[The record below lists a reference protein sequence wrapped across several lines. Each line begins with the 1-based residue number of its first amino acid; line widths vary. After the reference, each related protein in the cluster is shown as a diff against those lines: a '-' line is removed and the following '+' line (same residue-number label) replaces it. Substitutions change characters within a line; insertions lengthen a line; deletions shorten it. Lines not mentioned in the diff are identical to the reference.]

1 MARSDSVQFKY
12 REILVDPTIMSN
24 ICLGDAVYE
33 EIDHEKLDELVDLS
47 EELIDRLKYLIDNK
61 LTDRQTEVV
70 KKIYFEQKTQMEVAD
85 SLGLCQTTIHKILKG
100 NLDYSNGGKRYG
112 GAIKKLRKL
121 CAADEDIQRVLNRM
135 AEVKME
141 LYSV

>member
-1 MARSDSVQFKY
+1 MGKSDPIQYQY

-24 ICLGDAVYE
+24 FSFSGLVYE
-33 EIDHEKLDELVDLS
+33 HIDLHKADELMGLMEDL
-47 EELIDRLKYLIDNK
+47 LVRVKDIIDTK

-100 NLDYSNGGKRYG
+100 NIDYQNGKKRYG
-112 GAIKKLRKL
+112 GALKKLKRL
-121 CAADEDIQRVLNRM
+121 CDKDPEIQNILKKIQEIR
-135 AEVKME
+135 AELFE
-141 LYSV
+141 Y